1 MTFAQQQYDIRC
13 EWGLRGAEVL
23 APVCDAMVVVDV
35 LSFTTAVSVALNR
48 GGVVFPYRWKD
59 DSRLAFAQEVGA
71 VLAGPRGTGTY
82 SLSPLSLR
90 SVKSG
95 ERIVLPSPNGSTI
108 SLATGNTPTYA
119 GCLRNARAVAV
130 AAMRHGPRIG
140 VIPCGERWSDDATL
154 RPALEDLIGAG
165 AVIAELKSTRSPE
178 ATAAVWAF
186 EGAAA
191 SLRETIGACA
201 SGKELIERGHPQDV
215 EIACDL
221 GADAKAPW
229 LVGGAYMAD
238 PQSHAAA
245 TCLRPAYS

>member
-23 APVCDAMVVVDV
+23 APVCDAVVVVDV
-35 LSFTTAVSVALNR
+35 LSFTTAVSVAVAR

-59 DSRLAFAQEVGA
+59 DSRIAFAQEVGA

-90 SVKSG
+90 SVTSV

-119 GCLRNARAVAV
+119 GCLRNARAVAL
-130 AAMRHGPRIG
+130 AAMKHGLRIG
-140 VIPCGERWSDDATL
+140 VIPCGERWADDATL

-165 AVIAELKSTRSPE
+165 AVMAELHGTRSPE
-178 ATAAVWAF
+178 AMAAVWAF
-186 EGAAA
+186 KGAAA
-191 SLRETIGACA
+191 FLLETIGACA
-201 SGKELIERGHPQDV
+201 SGKELIERGHPEDV
-215 EIACDL
+215 AIACDL
-221 GADAKAPW
+221 DADAIAPR
-229 LVGGAYMAD
+229 LVGGAYMA
-238 PQSHAAA
+238 PHQSQAA
-245 TCLRPAYS
+245 TPRLKPAC

>member
-35 LSFTTAVSVALNR
+35 LSFTTAVSVAVNR

-165 AVIAELKSTRSPE
+165 AVIAELKGTRSPE